1 MVKHIE
7 WPPYEK
13 WLNSLELFWLEKK
26 KDNSWTEYILHKINS
41 TEKVNREQDCWL
53 SLMIQNPGW
62 NPKKTVGSKWIQ
74 APDSLTAVSSG
85 CWKLNK

>member
-1 MVKHIE
+1 MKQI
-7 WPPYEK
+7 
-13 WLNSLELFWLEKK
+13 
-26 KDNSWTEYILHKINS
+26 
-41 TEKVNREQDCWL
+41 
-53 SLMIQNPGW
+53 PGW